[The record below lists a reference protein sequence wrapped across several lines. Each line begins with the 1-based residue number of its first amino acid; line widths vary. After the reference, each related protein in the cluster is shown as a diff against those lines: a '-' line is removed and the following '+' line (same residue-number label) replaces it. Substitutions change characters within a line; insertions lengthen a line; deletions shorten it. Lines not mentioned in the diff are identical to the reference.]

1 MSRGWPGVGG
11 PATSARTFA
20 ERRRGAARAHDD
32 IGLRHAVA
40 RPVRRAV
47 CAATAARRAHRRV
60 AGNACHTEPT
70 LAVGVRRT
78 RLTKARLATPAASDR
93 EQRRER
99 EKPQRAPWS
108 ALAQGH
114 LGANGACAQV
124 HLGANGACAQVH
136 LGANGACAQ
145 VHLGGNGAHLGASGA
160 CAGRFRT
167 TAKAAQ
173 RGRIHPPSVPQSA
186 SRSQFDSIDR
196 WDAPDARRS
205 TTRNHDEYGM
215 RSKSCGGLVNFLC
228 TFLLTRFF

>member
-124 HLGANGACAQVH
+124 HLG
-136 LGANGACAQ
+136 
-145 VHLGGNGAHLGASGA
+145 GNGAHLGASGA